1 MHTPS
6 LDHKAMR
13 ALNKCTIPT
22 SLGDSIDTLTTF
34 LSKKMLAK
42 MTDSSEPLLFLNR
55 NSSKT
60 QYPVSVFLRCF
71 PQTVGSALGYNYL
84 PYYPVF
90 RGVGINNSQRQFGI
104 NTDMHPGIFP
114 FTSNNY
120 QQLCFFSELLSSCQF
135 SSYSQCPEDVVIISI
150 TNLPSMQLLA

>member
-1 MHTPS
+1 
-6 LDHKAMR
+6 MR

-22 SLGDSIDTLTTF
+22 SPGDSIDTLTTF

-42 MTDSSEPLLFLNR
+42 MTDGFEPLLFLNR

-60 QYPVSVFLRCF
+60 VSGVCVSTML
-71 PQTVGSALGYNYL
+71 PQTVGRALGCNYL

-90 RGVGINNSQRQFGI
+90 RGVGINHSQRQFGI

-120 QQLCFFSELLSSCQF
+120 QQLCFSSELLSSCQF
-135 SSYSQCPEDVVIISI
+135 SSYSQCPEDAVIISI
-150 TNLPSMQLLA
+150 ANLPVMQLLA